1 MYRAPF
7 TSDLHNLQGQFM
19 GFRDL
24 ILTLNSKRD
33 AYSCISCPNM
43 SQIFGP
49 KC

>member
-1 MYRAPF
+1 MYCAPF

-24 ILTLNSKRD
+24 ILTLNSKKES
-33 AYSCISCPNM
+33 YSCISFSNM